1 MKRMEGYPA
10 VVELEVRYRDLDPL
24 GHVNNAVYLSYIE
37 LARVRYFELLGIAG
51 GAMGEG
57 PAPLVARAEIDYL
70 RPVLLGQRV
79 RVGARIERLGR
90 TSFTM
95 AYLVAADGEPAA
107 RARTVHV
114 MVGRAGE
121 KVPLDEGLRR
131 RVAGLESLPVE
142 GLER

>member
-1 MKRMEGYPA
+1 MNGMEDYP
-10 VVELEVRYRDLDPL
+10 VMVELEVRYRDLDPL

-37 LARVRYFELLGIAG
+37 LARVRYFERLGIAG
-51 GAMGEG
+51 GAMGDG

-95 AYLVAADGEPAA
+95 AYLVAADGEPVA
-107 RARTVHV
+107 RAKTVHV
-114 MVGRAGE
+114 MVDRGGA
-121 KVPLDEGLRR
+121 KVPLDEGFRQ
-131 RVAGLESLPVE
+131 RVAGLERLPVE

>member
-51 GAMGEG
+51 
-57 PAPLVARAEIDYL
+57 
-70 RPVLLGQRV
+70 
-79 RVGARIERLGR
+79 GARIERLGR